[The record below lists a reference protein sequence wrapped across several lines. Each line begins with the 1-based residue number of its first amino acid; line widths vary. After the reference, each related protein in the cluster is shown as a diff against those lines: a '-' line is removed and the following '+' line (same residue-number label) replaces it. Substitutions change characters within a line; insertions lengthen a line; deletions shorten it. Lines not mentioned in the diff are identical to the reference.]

1 MDFIAFDLE
10 TTGTHPQEDE
20 IVEIGAVRFV
30 GLQAQEGFGKLINPG
45 IPMPPDAQAVNGIS
59 DEMVAVNLRLRRYWA
74 ILLTFA
80 EICHS

>member
-45 IPMPPDAQAVNGIS
+45 VPDASRRTGS
-59 DEMVAVNLRLRRYWA
+59 EWYLR
-74 ILLTFA
+74 
-80 EICHS
+80 